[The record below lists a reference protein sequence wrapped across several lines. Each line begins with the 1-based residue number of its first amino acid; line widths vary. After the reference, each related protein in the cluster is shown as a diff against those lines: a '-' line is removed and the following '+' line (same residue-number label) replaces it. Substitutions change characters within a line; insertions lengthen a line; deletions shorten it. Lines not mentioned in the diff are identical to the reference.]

1 MDQSLRGFIDLLTQ
15 RSEVIDIAEPI
26 DLDYVLPA
34 VLGRLEAGPA
44 VRFSQVRGNTM
55 PVVGNLVSRRD
66 RIALALAAEPSE
78 ISSRLLDAVANPIPT
93 VEVTEAECQ
102 QVVEPVDLAALP
114 IPRFFEKETGPYITA
129 GVILVQD
136 VVSGERNASF
146 ARFKVLDGKTA
157 MLGVSPNHHL
167 GKMAARA
174 LDAGKDLPISVAIGS
189 HPAVMLAACLYL
201 GFGDD
206 ELECAGCLF
215 GEPLEVV
222 RSIDSDVLVPAA
234 SEIIL
239 EGVIKPAERATEGL
253 VSEFHGRYHD
263 YGQGYIVEFTTMTRR
278 QDAVFQV
285 IVPGLHQEHVLLG
298 AVSIAAG
305 LESMLQGRF
314 GNVAGVAVPDTGAG
328 RTSAIVALRDPRE
341 GQAREVIE
349 ACFGAVK
356 LIKQVVVVDE
366 AVDPW
371 NVDAVEWARL
381 SHARPERDF
390 LIIPDAPTDRSDPL
404 VRDLKVG
411 KLGVDAT
418 AKRGERVEGWDFA
431 VAPAAAVDEAI
442 AVLQRSEAVEQ
453 RSPLLRGLGYR

>member
-1 MDQSLRGFIDLLTQ
+1 MDQSLRGFLDLLAERGEAIEIT
-15 RSEVIDIAEPI
+15 EPI

-44 VRFSQVRGNTM
+44 VRFTATRGTDY
-55 PVVGNLVSRRD
+55 PIVGNVVSRRD
-66 RIALALAAEPSE
+66 RIGLALGAEPGE
-78 ISSRLLDAVANPIPT
+78 ISSRLLDAVARPIPT
-93 VEVTEAECQ
+93 VTVTDAPCQ
-102 QVVEPVDLAALP
+102 QIIEPANLTALP
-114 IPRFFEKETGPYITA
+114 IPRFFDQETGPYITA

-146 ARFKVLDGKTA
+146 ARFKVLDGTTA

-174 LDAGKDLPISVAIGS
+174 LEAGQDLPISVAIGS

-206 ELECAGCLF
+206 ELECAGRLF

-239 EGVIKPAERATEGL
+239 EGVVKPAEKVEEGL

-278 QDAVFQV
+278 EDAAFQV

-314 GNVAGVAVPDTGAG
+314 GNVAGVAVPDVGAG
-328 RTSAIVALRDPRE
+328 RTCAVVALRDARD

-356 LIKQVVVVDE
+356 LIKQVVVVDA

-371 NVDAVEWARL
+371 NVEAVEWARL

-390 LIIPDAPTDRSDPL
+390 LVIPDAPTDRSDPL
-404 VRDLKVG
+404 VRSLRVG

-418 AKRGERVEGWDFA
+418 AKAGERVEGWDFA
-431 VAPAAAVDEAI
+431 VAPA
-442 AVLQRSEAVEQ
+442 EAVGEATALLKRAGIPEQ
-453 RSPLLRGLGYR
+453 RSTLLAGLAYE